1 MSASL
6 LRTLSISGSITL
18 TYQRKDTTRSLAK
31 SQSHPNNRNLMARI
45 IYGAIGTEIRGKVGG
60 TVFQGN
66 KHGYTIKN
74 KGLNTNNTSSR
85 QRSMKSNIIAVT
97 QAWRSLSSTQRT
109 NFIAF
114 AAAYPQYDKKTGTS
128 KLGGY
133 EVFLLWNLNRLSR
146 GKALSINIT
155 SVPILQSVIN
165 PQLFR
170 YGALLYFRPEC
181 GSEYG
186 FCEYSIFM
194 SRPLSAGKVNPG
206 SHMRFVDTYLEDV
219 FNSRYYSYLR
229 EFTWRYTCCRR
240 SRCRLVSCNR
250 IF

>member
-1 MSASL
+1 
-6 LRTLSISGSITL
+6 
-18 TYQRKDTTRSLAK
+18 
-31 SQSHPNNRNLMARI
+31 
-45 IYGAIGTEIRGKVGG
+45 
-60 TVFQGN
+60 
-66 KHGYTIKN
+66 
-74 KGLNTNNTSSR
+74 
-85 QRSMKSNIIAVT
+85 MKSNIIAVT

-194 SRPLSAGKVNPG
+194 SRLLSAGKVNPG

-219 FNSRYYSYLR
+219 STVDITATYVNLLGAIPVVGDHGVVWSRAIGILSPFLFATQKFNLIVGA
-229 EFTWRYTCCRR
+229 
-240 SRCRLVSCNR
+240 L
-250 IF
+250 

>member
-1 MSASL
+1 
-6 LRTLSISGSITL
+6 
-18 TYQRKDTTRSLAK
+18 
-31 SQSHPNNRNLMARI
+31 
-45 IYGAIGTEIRGKVGG
+45 
-60 TVFQGN
+60 
-66 KHGYTIKN
+66 
-74 KGLNTNNTSSR
+74 
-85 QRSMKSNIIAVT
+85 MKSNIIAVT

-186 FCEYSIFM
+186 FCEYSI
-194 SRPLSAGKVNPG
+194 SCHVLSVPEKLIRDLICAL
-206 SHMRFVDTYLEDV
+206 SIHT
-219 FNSRYYSYLR
+219 
-229 EFTWRYTCCRR
+229 
-240 SRCRLVSCNR
+240 
-250 IF
+250 